1 MSNAKYRLLET
12 LVTAEAFQDLIDELI
27 REELIYD
34 INLNSMPEK
43 IDCSDTIMEPD
54 ELLVESMIRVL
65 SYYSSDRHMR
75 DWYQHKANNE
85 ALGFVPE
92 DIRTTHRI

>member
-1 MSNAKYRLLET
+1 MSNAKYRLLEN
-12 LVTAEAFQDLIDELI
+12 LAIVEAFQDLICEVV

-34 INLNSMPEK
+34 INLNSMPDK

-54 ELLVESMIRVL
+54 ELLVEAMIRVL
-65 SYYSSDRHMR
+65 SYYSSDKQMR
-75 DWYQHKANNE
+75 DWYQHGANNE

-92 DIRTTHRI
+92 DIRTRHGI